1 MFYYLYP
8 YLREFF
14 FGFNVLRYIT
24 FRSVSAAVTSFILCV
39 VIGPRLIKKL
49 HRFGVTENLG
59 KSDSPRLETLHSRKK
74 GTPTMGGILICIAVV
89 SSCLLWADLSNRFI
103 LLVLFVF
110 LWLGILGFVDDL
122 TKLRSGPHGL
132 RGRKKFLGQIAL
144 GLIVGIYLFCNPPNL
159 AILWNVDVINSD
171 YSPFL
176 TRDLARVLT
185 VPFCKDL
192 FFNLSW
198 LYILLVVLVI
208 VGSSNAVNLTDGL
221 DGLAIGSTI
230 FVALVYGIFAYVG
243 GNWQISKYLGI
254 LFVEG
259 SGELTV
265 FCTSLA
271 GACLGFLWFNAYPA
285 EVFMGD
291 TGSLALGGAIG
302 AVAIVTKQELL
313 LIIAGGIF
321 VAEALSVMIQ
331 VTSFRLRGKR
341 VFVIA
346 PLHHIAEFRGWAE
359 PKIIVRFWIISAILA
374 LISLG
379 TLKLR

>member
-1 MFYYLYP
+1 MLYYLYP

-24 FRSVSAAVTSFILCV
+24 FRSVSGAVTSFILCV

-49 HRFGVTENLG
+49 NKFGITEKLG
-59 KSDSPRLETLHSRKK
+59 KSDSPHLETLHSRKK

-89 SSCLLWADLSNRFI
+89 SSCLLWANLSNRFV

-122 TKLRSGPHGL
+122 TKLRSGAHGL
-132 RGRKKFLGQIAL
+132 RGRKKFLGQIVL
-144 GLIVGIYLFCNPPNL
+144 GLIVGIYLFCNPPDL
-159 AILWNVDVINSD
+159 AILWNVDVVNSD

-176 TRDLARVLT
+176 TRDLAPVLT

-230 FVALVYGIFAYVG
+230 FVALVYGILAYVV
-243 GNWQISKYLGI
+243 GNWKISQYLGV

-285 EVFMGD
+285 QVFMGD

-302 AVAIVTKQELL
+302 AVAVVTKQELL

-321 VAEALSVMIQ
+321 VAEAFSVMIQ
-331 VTSFRLRGKR
+331 VMSFRLRKKR
-341 VFVIA
+341 VFKIA
-346 PLHHIAEFRGWAE
+346 PLHHHYELLGWAE
-359 PKIIVRFWIISAILA
+359 PKVIVRFWIISAILA
-374 LISLG
+374 LISLS

>member
-1 MFYYLYP
+1 
-8 YLREFF
+8 
-14 FGFNVLRYIT
+14 
-24 FRSVSAAVTSFILCV
+24 
-39 VIGPRLIKKL
+39 
-49 HRFGVTENLG
+49 
-59 KSDSPRLETLHSRKK
+59 
-74 GTPTMGGILICIAVV
+74 
-89 SSCLLWADLSNRFI
+89 
-103 LLVLFVF
+103 
-110 LWLGILGFVDDL
+110 
-122 TKLRSGPHGL
+122 
-132 RGRKKFLGQIAL
+132 
-144 GLIVGIYLFCNPPNL
+144 
-159 AILWNVDVINSD
+159 VDVINSD

-176 TRDLARVLT
+176 THDLAPVLT
-185 VPFCKDL
+185 VPFCKQL
-192 FFNLSW
+192 FLNLSW
-198 LYILLVVLVI
+198 LYILLVILVI

-221 DGLAIGSTI
+221 DGLAIGNTI
-230 FVALVYGIFAYVG
+230 FVALVYAILSYVV
-243 GNWQISKYLGI
+243 GNWKISQYLGI

-285 EVFMGD
+285 QVFMGD

-331 VTSFRLRGKR
+331 VISFRLRGKR
-341 VFVIA
+341 VFAIA
-346 PLHHIAEFRGWAE
+346 PLHHIPEFRGWAE

-374 LISLG
+374 LISLS